1 MKQMVQIAD
10 WLKRIISLIIV
21 AGFLEL
27 LLPNNSLKGVTRL
40 VLGLIVIMF
49 LMQPLT
55 QLFNIPIDLIT
66 VATLSAPEI
75 EVTPTPVTD
84 RLITEGEKLRGR
96 WESVF
101 VAKNFQGLET
111 KIKKIITLIDEV
123 ELEQLKLEQKN
134 GQLERMVITVKSKN
148 EQQLT
153 PAFQAK
159 IRQEICKMIAVVS
172 DLNITPEQIEVN
184 WNE

>member
-1 MKQMVQIAD
+1 MAQIAD
-10 WLKRIISLIIV
+10 WLKKIISLIIV

-27 LLPNNSLKGVTRL
+27 LLPNNNLKGVTRL
-40 VLGLIVIMF
+40 VLGLLVIMI

-66 VATLSAPEI
+66 AATLYNPEI
-75 EVTPTPVTD
+75 KVAQIPVSD
-84 RLITEGEKLRGR
+84 KLITEGEKIRKR

-101 VAKNFQGLET
+101 VADGFQVLET
-111 KIKKIITLIDEV
+111 KLKRIIALIEEI
-123 ELEQLKLEQKN
+123 ELEQLDLEQKD
-134 GQLERMVITVKSKN
+134 GQLERVVITVKSKE
-148 EQQLT
+148 EQRLT
-153 PAFQAK
+153 PAFQVK
-159 IRQEICKMIAVVS
+159 TRQEICKMIALVS